1 MVLGNY
7 ALLKVNGS
15 LISGQ
20 VDSSLSSTVD
30 MINVVKVGGRYR
42 EVVADKVAISVSVT
56 VQYTDDVFTTLWNAH
71 VNGIRISVTYG
82 GINPGEKY
90 LSFNG
95 YISAINKTDSKNS
108 LSMIGIEIISDGE
121 VLLKTN

>member
-20 VDSSLSSTVD
+20 VDSSLSSTID

-71 VNGIRISVTYG
+71 VNGTRISVTYG

-95 YISAINKTDSKNS
+95 YISAINKTDSKNT